1 VLSCYA
7 AQSCKSLF
15 ALSLHH
21 VLGVTKI
28 GVQTKKIA
36 SNLIYFLLTA
46 NHGHNFCLS
55 QVMLGLVNLCHAAF
69 PEPDLEPCL
78 IEQPS

>member
-28 GVQTKKIA
+28 GVQTKIA
-36 SNLIYFLLTA
+36 LNLIKFMLTTS
-46 NHGHNFCLS
+46 HGHSFILS
-55 QVMLGLVNLCHAAF
+55 QVMIRFGNPCFAVFTELNPNLA
-69 PEPDLEPCL
+69 
-78 IEQPS
+78 